1 MDRIREQL
9 KNPLAM
15 AVAGLVI
22 GLIIGL
28 PILGWWIWP
37 VQWYDA
43 APVHLSQ
50 SYQQDFLC
58 MTIDSYAQNNDMAL
72 ALRRYQALGDK
83 GMDVLSGLNASTCS
97 SKNETALQAFR
108 ILVGQSASSVSS
120 TAIVNKTPVQPTI
133 ANSSTT
139 AGATSIAPIVTP
151 VPTSESSGSPL
162 IIILIIMLALT
173 VAVGIAAYYLF
184 VVRNRQGV
192 GRMVSSS
199 KRTEEMPEMDEEEQQ
214 QPDYTSQDQ
223 EAPIAQFMTTYMLG
237 DDLYDDSFSI
247 DAPSGEF
254 LGECGVGITETVGV
268 GDPKKVTAF
277 EVWLFDKNDIQTVT
291 KMLMSDHAFNDPNIR
306 QKLMAKGELVRIEPG
321 QRVLMETATLQLEA
335 RVVDVNYGQGPL
347 PPNSFFDRMTLELA
361 IWSKV

>member
-1 MDRIREQL
+1 MERIREQL
-9 KNPLAM
+9 KNPLAT
-15 AVAGLVI
+15 AIAGLLV

-28 PILGWWIWP
+28 PILGWWVWP

-50 SYQQDFLC
+50 YFQQDYLC
-58 MTIDSYAQNNDMAL
+58 MTIDSYAQNNNMAV
-72 ALRRYQALGDK
+72 ALRRYQALGNQGIDI
-83 GMDVLSGLNASTCS
+83 LSGLNASTCS
-97 SKNETALQAFR
+97 SSNTTALQAFR
-108 ILVGQSASSVSS
+108 VLVGQSAGSTANVNQTPSSPTLQSS
-120 TAIVNKTPVQPTI
+120 TSQA
-133 ANSSTT
+133 T
-139 AGATSIAPIVTP
+139 AIAPIVTP
-151 VPTSESSGSPL
+151 APTSQSSGSPL
-162 IIILIIMLALT
+162 IIILIILLALT

-192 GRMVSSS
+192 GGMVSSA
-199 KRTEEMPEMDEEEQQ
+199 KLEEEPSSMEEEQT
-214 QPDYTSQDQ
+214 DYAAQGQ
-223 EAPIAQFMTTYMLG
+223 ETPIAQFMTTYMLG

-321 QRVLMETATLQLEA
+321 QRVLLETATLQLEA
-335 RVVDVNYGQGPL
+335 RVVDVNYGQGAL
-347 PPNSFFDRMTLELA
+347 PANSFFDRMTLELA

>member
-9 KNPLAM
+9 KNPLAT
-15 AVAGLVI
+15 AAAGLVI

-50 SYQQDFLC
+50 YFQQDYLC
-58 MTIDSYAQNNDMAL
+58 MTIDSYAQNNNMAL

-83 GMDVLSGLNASTCS
+83 GTDVLSSLDATTCS
-97 SKNETALQAFR
+97 SKNGTALQAFR
-108 ILVGQSASSVSS
+108 VLVGQSASSNSS
-120 TAIVNKTPVQPTI
+120 TASNSTPPVQPTI

-139 AGATSIAPIVTP
+139 AQSTPLALVTP
-151 VPTSESSGSPL
+151 APTSESSGSPL
-162 IIILIIMLALT
+162 IIILIILLALT

-184 VVRNRQGV
+184 VVRSRQGV
-192 GRMVSSS
+192 GGMVSSS
-199 KRTEEMPEMDEEEQQ
+199 KQNEEMPEMEEEEQPQ
-214 QPDYTSQDQ
+214 TDYTSHDQ

-291 KMLMSDHAFNDPNIR
+291 KMLMSDHAFNDPNVR
-306 QKLMAKGELVRIEPG
+306 QKLMAKGELVQIEPG
-321 QRVLMETATLQLEA
+321 QRVLLETATLQLEA